1 MNAISDIGMIYNSQ
15 KDLLVLPEYGRNF
28 QKMVNHCKT
37 IEDPELRQAFAE
49 RLINLMGQM
58 QPSYKNTIEY
68 QQKLWNQLMMVAHY
82 ELEVEPPEGF
92 VIRTQ
97 EERLNPD
104 PLDYP
109 GEDKK
114 FRHYGN
120 HVLTLINKAIEMED
134 GPKKSMFIKVIGS
147 YMKLA
152 YKSWNREH
160 YVNDEI
166 IKADI
171 LRISGGK
178 IKIPDDIMLNF
189 LRATS
194 APRPNAPSNTNRRR
208 SRKSGGHQ
216 NRNKHKSRRK
226 R

>member
-1 MNAISDIGMIYNSQ
+1 
-15 KDLLVLPEYGRNF
+15 
-28 QKMVNHCKT
+28 
-37 IEDPELRQAFAE
+37 
-49 RLINLMGQM
+49 
-58 QPSYKNTIEY
+58 
-68 QQKLWNQLMMVAHY
+68 
-82 ELEVEPPEGF
+82 
-92 VIRTQ
+92 
-97 EERLNPD
+97 LNPD